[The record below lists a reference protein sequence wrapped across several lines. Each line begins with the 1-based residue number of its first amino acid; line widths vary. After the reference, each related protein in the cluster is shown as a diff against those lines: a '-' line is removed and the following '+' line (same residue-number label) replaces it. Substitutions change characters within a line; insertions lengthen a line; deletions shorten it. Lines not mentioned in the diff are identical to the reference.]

1 MNWNSR
7 SGDLKV
13 NRENGTHARFPA
25 KMFLL
30 FSPSFFFTFFSLTS
44 GLMVFLWGSNCIHVI
59 SEALVGHGR
68 GERDCYTVVEPKH
81 SALLCS
87 ALLLR
92 SHTMR
97 KVNQ

>member
-25 KMFLL
+25 KMF
-30 FSPSFFFTFFSLTS
+30 FFFFSFFSLTS
-44 GLMVFLWGSNCIHVI
+44 GLMVFLCGWNCIHVI

-68 GERDCYTVVEPKH
+68 GERERERDCYT
-81 SALLCS
+81 
-87 ALLLR
+87 
-92 SHTMR
+92 
-97 KVNQ
+97 KV